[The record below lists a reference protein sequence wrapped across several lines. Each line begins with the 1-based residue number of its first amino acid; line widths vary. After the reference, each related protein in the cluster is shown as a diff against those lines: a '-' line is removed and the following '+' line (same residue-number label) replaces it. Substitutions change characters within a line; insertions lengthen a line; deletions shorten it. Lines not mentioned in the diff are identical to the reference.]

1 MADSIFKRLVRFED
15 HAGQA
20 HYGEVPKS
28 HNWADNLVG
37 VSVPVYTGGLPWKQS
52 FCLST
57 DTVKIAKVLSPIEA
71 PPFIYGIGLNYRKH
85 AEEAKVEI
93 PPYPLIFFKGGGSVS
108 GPYEDVPVHKEA
120 DFMDYEA
127 SIDWGELTI
136 VFGKQAVN
144 LTESDNVFDYL
155 LGYTVGNDVSSRLW
169 QDPTRSG
176 GQHGYAKAF
185 DKFTVIGSILASTS
199 YVPDPSKLT
208 LKTTVNGEQRQLSQ
222 TDDLIFDIPSIVRHL
237 TRGRT
242 IRPGTVVMTG
252 TPSGVAAFHKP
263 PAWLKDGD
271 VVEVEVTEIG
281 RIRKRMAFPPT
292 S

>member
-15 HAGQA
+15 HVGRAN
-20 HYGEVPKS
+20 YGEVPES
-28 HNWADNLVG
+28 HNWADDLVG
-37 VSVPVYTGGLPWKQS
+37 VSVPVYTGGLPWEQS
-52 FCLST
+52 FSLST
-57 DTVKIAKVLSPIEA
+57 DTAKIAKVLSPIEA

-85 AEEAKVEI
+85 AEEAK
-93 PPYPLIFFKGGGSVS
+93 
-108 GPYEDVPVHKEA
+108 
-120 DFMDYEA
+120 
-127 SIDWGELTI
+127 GELTI
-136 VFGKQAVN
+136 VFGKQATN

-155 LGYTVGNDVSSRLW
+155 LGYTVGNDVSSRYW

-185 DKFTVIGSILASTS
+185 DKFTVIGPILASTS

-208 LKTTVNGEQRQLSQ
+208 LKTTVNGEQRQLTQ

-271 VVEVEVTEIG
+271 VVEVEITEIG
-281 RIRKRMAFPPT
+281 RIRNRMAFPPI